1 MRAIRSVFGTY
12 SERQH
17 VNSPL
22 PPQHPEVGGGV
33 AAHRYETTS
42 DRPFRTHRARRN
54 TRRVDLAAA
63 GRPPHAHADRARIQV
78 PRHGGG
84 PDATPRRRRR
94 RQRGP
99 AAPQSTRHPP
109 VRSQG
114 AHACTRRN
122 PTPTPGADA
131 SAPRTP
137 GTARRLCSRPRR
149 SRNRAAG
156 PGGRGREGGR
166 RREKR
171 EGKENGRERRIKRA
185 ESTGLPDALRSRDFS
200 PDADASA
207 KSVGE

>member
-1 MRAIRSVFGTY
+1 MRAVRSVFGTY
-12 SERQH
+12 SERQP

-42 DRPFRTHRARRN
+42 DRPFRTHSARRN

-63 GRPPHAHADRARIQV
+63 GRPPHAHADRARKR
-78 PRHGGG
+78 PSPAARGG

-122 PTPTPGADA
+122 PTPTRRLDFAHLPDA
-131 SAPRTP
+131 FIHAPDAPEIAPR
-137 GTARRLCSRPRR
+137 
-149 SRNRAAG
+149 
-156 PGGRGREGGR
+156 GRGREGER

-171 EGKENGRERRIKRA
+171 GKEKG
-185 ESTGLPDALRSRDFS
+185 TGG
-200 PDADASA
+200 
-207 KSVGE
+207 KGG